1 MIDNTLNLFAEEE
14 NLFTEQAEYIDETAL
29 LKWTIEQP
37 DENTIIRKLSQGGA
51 KLITGPRGCGK
62 TTLMLKT
69 CYKLWADSKAVS
81 LPIYVNFKSS
91 LKLEPLY
98 KKGNVNAIFLFKQWL
113 LFKVYQG
120 LFHTLKEVKKA
131 PPSVLKFKKEFV
143 DKVTNQLEFG
153 RIDKLIDDDD
163 YLLTIPAL
171 EEDIKKVL
179 LSLGKTRC
187 VLLLDDAAHAF
198 SPEQQR
204 DFFDFFRE
212 IKSRIISPK
221 AAIYPG
227 ITIYSARFHVGHD
240 AEEIDVW
247 IKPDSPNYL
256 NFMFEILERRLPSE
270 VYKALLANEPLLQL
284 VCYAA
289 FGIPRVL
296 LNMIRSFY
304 KKKNTGKPAF
314 EVDFKWKKVSSVI
327 KSSFDKTLN
336 VYSSLKV
343 QLPIYEHFILNGE
356 QLFNTMIN
364 RVKEYNKN
372 KEIGSQSVSIGIKHP
387 LPAEMLK
394 VLGFFQY
401 VGILLPKG
409 QLNRGEQG
417 VFEIYV
423 IHYAALILRNVL
435 FGKSV
440 VSVADRT
447 KALHEY
453 SPSYYP
459 RRSPN
464 ELIGKDD
471 FSSVFKLALPP
482 CQKCGTPR
490 VNEQAKFCINCGAI
504 LKMAST
510 YNEIVKHDIEKLGL
524 TEKRVQ
530 SIKKHSHIRIIK
542 DILMDHENRE
552 LRGVPCIGNI
562 RAKQTRS
569 LAEEYIS

>member
-69 CYKLWADSKAVS
+69 FHKLRANSKAVS
-81 LPIYVNFKSS
+81 LPIYVNFRTS
-91 LKLEPLY
+91 LQLEPLY
-98 KKGNVNAIFLFKQWL
+98 KKGNVNAIFWFKQWL
-113 LFKVYQG
+113 YFKVYQG
-120 LFHTLKEVKKA
+120 LLHTLKEVKKA
-131 PPSVLKFKKEFV
+131 PPSNLKFKKEFV
-143 DKVTNQLEFG
+143 DRVTNQLELN

-171 EEDIKKVL
+171 EEDIQKVL
-179 LSLGKTRC
+179 LSLEKTRC

-256 NFMFEILERRLPSE
+256 DFMFEILERRLPSE
-270 VYKALLANEPLLQL
+270 VYKALFANEPLLKL
-284 VCYAA
+284 VCYGA
-289 FGIPRVL
+289 FGIPRAL
-296 LNMIRSFY
+296 LNMVRSFY
-304 KKKNTGKPAF
+304 KEKNTGKQDF
-314 EVDFKWKKVSSVI
+314 EVNFNRAKASSAI

-343 QLPIYEHFILNGE
+343 QLPIYEHFILNGGE
-356 QLFNTMIN
+356 LFDTMIN
-364 RVKEYNKN
+364 KVKEYNKN
-372 KEIGSQSVSIGIKHP
+372 KEIGTQSVSIGIKRP

-409 QLNRGEQG
+409 PLNQGEQS

-423 IHYAALILRNVL
+423 IHYAPLIIRNAL
-435 FGKSV
+435 FGKKA
-440 VSVADRT
+440 VSVANLS

-453 SPSYYP
+453 SLHSYP
-459 RRSPN
+459 RVSPN
-464 ELIGKDD
+464 SLIGKDD
-471 FSSVFKLALPP
+471 FSSLFKLALPP
-482 CQKCGTPR
+482 CQNCGTPR
-490 VNEQAKFCINCGAI
+490 VNEHAKFCINCGVI
-504 LKMAST
+504 LKTAST

-524 TEKRVQ
+524 TKKRVQ
-530 SIKKHSHIRIIK
+530 SIKEHSHIRTIK

-552 LRGVPCIGNI
+552 LRGVPGIGDI

-569 LAEEYIS
+569 RAEEYIS